1 MKLKRNY
8 KKCLSTAILLCL
20 MASSAYAMPTGGN
33 VVMGNVTNVNNP
45 AAIMAANAH
54 SIIDWNKFNIAAN
67 EKVIFNTNTFT
78 VLNRVQG
85 GYESQILGVLQDQG
99 KGHLILMN
107 TSGIVLGENSVID
120 ANKLT
125 LSTLEISNDEFNN
138 LVNGRTANFK
148 TEQPNDIYIKNNAK
162 ITVKEALNL
171 YGGKISIADGVE
183 IVSKEYGKVGV
194 NMFATD
200 HVKIGSNSA
209 NEVWYLEGGSVSV
222 GDAQIGSD
230 VAAVANLDVRAE
242 HTEINGTDVVVDN
255 QSSHK
260 KKVIL
265 LNGSDIEVKNATLE
279 NRNGDID
286 VVASDGWR
294 AAVTWD
300 TFTAYPSVSNKA
312 TVKNT
317 SFKTSGNDVAIL
329 GANVDVYGSNIISG
343 KNLIVGA
350 VKEYSNVEGITTATT
365 YDTST
370 VNVDDNTQ
378 IDVAG
383 TSTVYGAIVNVDWKK
398 FDQTVATT
406 NPLVMWQGRNDISNE
421 EIIEQ
426 AKKLKDKEEMQR
438 IINML
443 QDAGGTV
450 LPETTGVIAKP
461 VVPSYEDT
469 KNKGDVVV
477 LTGEVTQEYIEYLKK
492 KAAMEE
498 KETLDGAA
506 EVNVKKPI
514 VQEEIALEPDEDYRR
529 VKNNLIGNLMIKIR
543 DAIERQEEK
552 KAENENAAF
561 KELKSYINTNGVEF
575 DDKVYEAF
583 LKPIQEK
590 LQTST
595 IDEYDDNVSV
605 NFVKQI
611 SNIIAN
617 GLKNIPD
624 QRVKVGKTTYVIE
637 YQMSPTLHGLT
648 TVIANVKWN
657 ENGKIKKTQMQF
669 TNVGTKSGSEALANY
684 ANGLAKLN
692 KDVWENA
699 ATEFLSLGLDG
710 VGRLQ
715 KEKKVGEFCANL
727 LDALTDD
734 AMADAFA
741 SKLGGNVK
749 EFVVNEGKGFF
760 KNSAKKGLAEL
771 VEQTLPN
778 GKEIVKAVNKLQEL
792 KNDLDKLEKNGKI
805 YNSETNA
812 NEKLVAAYWSMSDV
826 VKNMISQ
833 F

>member
-67 EKVIFNTNTFT
+67 EKVTFNTNTFT

-107 TSGIVLGENSVID
+107 PSGIVLGENSVID

-125 LSTLEISNDEFNN
+125 LSTLKISNDEFNN

-230 VAAVANLDVRAE
+230 IAAVANLDVRAE

-426 AKKLKDKEEMQR
+426 AKKLKDKKEMQR

-477 LTGEVTQEYIEYLKK
+477 LTGEVTQEYIKSLQDKLALEENTGTKGDGIKLPDSDGSKQNNKEVNQDKK
-492 KAAMEE
+492 FFESMSWADSVPDKSQVYVLENNEQYNFA
-498 KETLDGAA
+498 KKLDGNMTIKNLKTDSVKGGGTIVKFDVYNGESVPGVVEVFDANGNRIKTIWIEPDKA
-506 EVNVKKPI
+506 HSESAGEAITDIGKIFTGELNAKKTSIDEFEVPKGGGFRITNNAKDSQSLKLYGLVNETMDLTGEIIQLICNGLPGVPKEQVRTALVEVVSNAVLEEISGSVGENGIKAGINKVIDKFVNGEQHNGENLFFTAMLENVKENLNAKGVIKAGVQTGVNV
-514 VQEEIALEPDEDYRR
+514 VSA
-529 VKNNLIGNLMIKIR
+529 VG
-543 DAIERQEEK
+543 
-552 KAENENAAF
+552 KA
-561 KELKSYINTNGVEF
+561 T
-575 DDKVYEAF
+575 
-583 LKPIQEK
+583 KPIQDVLFLMNK
-590 LQTST
+590 AL
-595 IDEYDDNVSV
+595 N
-605 NFVKQI
+605 
-611 SNIIAN
+611 
-617 GLKNIPD
+617 
-624 QRVKVGKTTYVIE
+624 KVETGF
-637 YQMSPTLHGLT
+637 SL
-648 TVIANVKWN
+648 
-657 ENGKIKKTQMQF
+657 KKTEH
-669 TNVGTKSGSEALANY
+669 TK
-684 ANGLAKLN
+684 
-692 KDVWENA
+692 
-699 ATEFLSLGLDG
+699 ATY
-710 VGRLQ
+710 
-715 KEKKVGEFCANL
+715 
-727 LDALTDD
+727 
-734 AMADAFA
+734 FA
-741 SKLGGNVK
+741 VK
-749 EFVVNEGKGFF
+749 H
-760 KNSAKKGLAEL
+760 
-771 VEQTLPN
+771 
-778 GKEIVKAVNKLQEL
+778 
-792 KNDLDKLEKNGKI
+792 
-805 YNSETNA
+805 
-812 NEKLVAAYWSMSDV
+812 
-826 VKNMISQ
+826 
-833 F
+833 

>member
-20 MASSAYAMPTGGN
+20 MASSAYAMPIGGN
-33 VVMGNVTNVNNP
+33 VVMGNVTNVNNVNNP

-67 EKVIFNTNTFT
+67 EKVTFNTNTFT

-85 GYESQILGVLQDQG
+85 GHESQILGVLQDQG

-107 TSGIVLGENSVID
+107 PSGIVLGENSVID

-125 LSTLEISNDEFNN
+125 LSTLKISNDEFNN
-138 LVNGRTANFK
+138 LVNGRTANFE

-194 NMFATD
+194 NMFATY

-329 GANVDVYGSNIISG
+329 GANVDVCGSNIISG

-443 QDAGGTV
+443 QDAGGNDA
-450 LPETTGVIAKP
+450 LPKDTNVIAKP

-477 LTGEVTQEYIEYLKK
+477 LTGEVTQEYIKSLQDKLALEENTGTKGDGIKLPDSDGSKQNNKEVNQDKK
-492 KAAMEE
+492 FFESMSWADSVPDKSQVYVLENDEQYNFA
-498 KETLDGAA
+498 KKLDGNMTIKNLKTDSVKGGGTIVKFDVYNGESVPGVV
-506 EVNVKKPI
+506 EVFDANGNRIKTI
-514 VQEEIALEPDEDYRR
+514 WIEPDKAHSESAGEAITD
-529 VKNNLIGNLMIKIR
+529 IGKIFTGELN
-543 DAIERQEEK
+543 AK
-552 KAENENAAF
+552 K
-561 KELKSYINTNGVEF
+561 
-575 DDKVYEAF
+575 
-583 LKPIQEK
+583 
-590 LQTST
+590 TS
-595 IDEYDDNVSV
+595 IDEFEVPKGGGFRITN
-605 NFVKQI
+605 NFTE
-611 SNIIAN
+611 SDPLRLRCIAN
-617 GLKNIPD
+617 E
-624 QRVKVGKTTYVIE
+624 VIDLWTG
-637 YQMSPTLHGLT
+637 S
-648 TVIANVKWN
+648 
-657 ENGKIKKTQMQF
+657 
-669 TNVGTKSGSEALANY
+669 KSG
-684 ANGLAKLN
+684 
-692 KDVWENA
+692 V
-699 ATEFLSLGLDG
+699 
-710 VGRLQ
+710 
-715 KEKKVGEFCANL
+715 
-727 LDALTDD
+727 
-734 AMADAFA
+734 
-741 SKLGGNVK
+741 
-749 EFVVNEGKGFF
+749 
-760 KNSAKKGLAEL
+760 
-771 VEQTLPN
+771 
-778 GKEIVKAVNKLQEL
+778 
-792 KNDLDKLEKNGKI
+792 
-805 YNSETNA
+805 
-812 NEKLVAAYWSMSDV
+812 
-826 VKNMISQ
+826 
-833 F
+833 

>member
-33 VVMGNVTNVNNP
+33 VVMGNVTNVKNP

-67 EKVIFNTNTFT
+67 EKVTFNTNTFT

-107 TSGIVLGENSVID
+107 PSGIVLGENAVID

-125 LSTLEISNDEFNN
+125 LTTLKISNNEFND
-138 LVNGRTANFK
+138 LANGRDAVFEIN
-148 TEQPNDIYIKNNAK
+148 QPNSIHIKSNAK
-162 ITVKEALNL
+162 VTINEALNL
-171 YGGKISIADGVE
+171 YGGKINIADGVE
-183 IVSKEYGKVGV
+183 IVSKDYGKAGV
-194 NMFATD
+194 NMFAAD
-200 HVKIGSNSA
+200 YVEVYSNSA
-209 NEVWYLEGGSVSV
+209 NHTAPVKGGSISI
-222 GDAQIGSD
+222 GDVQIGSD
-230 VAAVANLDVRAE
+230 IAALANLDVRAE
-242 HTEINGTDVVVDN
+242 HTKINGSDVVVDN

-426 AKKLKDKEEMQR
+426 AKKLKDKKEMQR

-477 LTGEVTQEYIEYLKK
+477 LTGEVTQEYIKSLQDKLALEENTGTKGDGIKLPDSDGSKQNNKEVNQDKKFFESMSWADSVPDKSQVYVLENNEQYNFGKELDGNMIIKNLKTDSVKGGGTIVKFDVYNGESVPGIVEVFDANGNRIKTIWIEPDKGHSESAGEAITDFGKIFTGELNAK
-492 KAAMEE
+492 KTSIDEFEVPKGGGFRITNNFTESDPLRLRCLANEVIDYGGLALKVVCEKIPGVSKEQVKSALAEVISEAVLDEMKDFVDEKGALDGMKKIMNKLATGEDNVFLAAMVENI
-498 KETLDGAA
+498 KE
-506 EVNVKKPI
+506 
-514 VQEEIALEPDEDYRR
+514 
-529 VKNNLIGNLMIKIR
+529 NLTAKG
-543 DAIERQEEK
+543 AIE
-552 KAENENAAF
+552 
-561 KELKSYINTNGVEF
+561 SGVNIISGIGT
-575 DDKVYEAF
+575 AT
-583 LKPIQEK
+583 KPIQDVLFLFNK
-590 LQTST
+590 L
-595 IDEYDDNVSV
+595 
-605 NFVKQI
+605 
-611 SNIIAN
+611 
-617 GLKNIPD
+617 
-624 QRVKVGKTTYVIE
+624 
-637 YQMSPTLHGLT
+637 
-648 TVIANVKWN
+648 
-657 ENGKIKKTQMQF
+657 
-669 TNVGTKSGSEALANY
+669 
-684 ANGLAKLN
+684 LN
-692 KDVWENA
+692 KVETGFSLTKTVDSK
-699 ATEFLSLGLDG
+699 ATYF
-710 VGRLQ
+710 
-715 KEKKVGEFCANL
+715 
-727 LDALTDD
+727 T
-734 AMADAFA
+734 
-741 SKLGGNVK
+741 VK
-749 EFVVNEGKGFF
+749 H
-760 KNSAKKGLAEL
+760 
-771 VEQTLPN
+771 
-778 GKEIVKAVNKLQEL
+778 
-792 KNDLDKLEKNGKI
+792 
-805 YNSETNA
+805 
-812 NEKLVAAYWSMSDV
+812 
-826 VKNMISQ
+826 
-833 F
+833 

>member
-67 EKVIFNTNTFT
+67 EKVTFNTNTFT

-107 TSGIVLGENSVID
+107 PSGIVLGENSVID

-125 LSTLEISNDEFNN
+125 LSTLKISNDEFNN

-230 VAAVANLDVRAE
+230 IAAVANLDVRAE

-426 AKKLKDKEEMQR
+426 AKKLKDKKEMQR

-477 LTGEVTQEYIEYLKK
+477 LTGEVTQEYIKSLQDKLALEENTGTKGDGIKLPDSDGSKQNNKEVNQDKKFFESMSWADSVPDKSQVYVLENNEQYNFAKKLDGNMTIKNLKTDSVKGGGTIVKFDVYNGESVPGIVEVFDANGNRIKTIWIEPDKGHSESAGEAITDFGKIFTGELNAK
-492 KAAMEE
+492 KTSIDEFEVPKGGGFRITNNFTESDPLRLRCLANEVIDFGGLALKVVCEKIPGVSKEQVKSALAEVISEAVLDEMKDFVDEKGALDGMKKIMNKLATGEDNVFLAAMVENI
-498 KETLDGAA
+498 KE
-506 EVNVKKPI
+506 
-514 VQEEIALEPDEDYRR
+514 
-529 VKNNLIGNLMIKIR
+529 NLTAKG
-543 DAIERQEEK
+543 AIE
-552 KAENENAAF
+552 
-561 KELKSYINTNGVEF
+561 SGVNIISGIGT
-575 DDKVYEAF
+575 AT
-583 LKPIQEK
+583 KPIQDVLFLFNK
-590 LQTST
+590 L
-595 IDEYDDNVSV
+595 
-605 NFVKQI
+605 
-611 SNIIAN
+611 
-617 GLKNIPD
+617 
-624 QRVKVGKTTYVIE
+624 
-637 YQMSPTLHGLT
+637 
-648 TVIANVKWN
+648 
-657 ENGKIKKTQMQF
+657 
-669 TNVGTKSGSEALANY
+669 
-684 ANGLAKLN
+684 LN
-692 KDVWENA
+692 KVETGFSLTKTVDSK
-699 ATEFLSLGLDG
+699 ATYF
-710 VGRLQ
+710 
-715 KEKKVGEFCANL
+715 
-727 LDALTDD
+727 T
-734 AMADAFA
+734 
-741 SKLGGNVK
+741 VK
-749 EFVVNEGKGFF
+749 H
-760 KNSAKKGLAEL
+760 
-771 VEQTLPN
+771 
-778 GKEIVKAVNKLQEL
+778 
-792 KNDLDKLEKNGKI
+792 
-805 YNSETNA
+805 
-812 NEKLVAAYWSMSDV
+812 
-826 VKNMISQ
+826 
-833 F
+833 